1 MAQVLK
7 DTVIIKAS
15 ELDEIMLLLEASFAA
30 TGDKSAFR
38 IIEILMKE
46 TKELKIIENKLY
58 DTIRRSN

>member
-1 MAQVLK
+1 MVRNSN
-7 DTVIIKAS
+7 DTITIRAS

-46 TKELKIIENKLY
+46 THEAKLLENTFKQQPQ
-58 DTIRRSN
+58 